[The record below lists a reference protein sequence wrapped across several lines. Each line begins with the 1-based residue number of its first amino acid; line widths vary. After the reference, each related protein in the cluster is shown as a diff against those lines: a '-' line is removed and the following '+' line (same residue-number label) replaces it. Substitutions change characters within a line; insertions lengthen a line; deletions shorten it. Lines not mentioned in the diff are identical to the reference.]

1 MRTRIKVF
9 TCWCHANPCAA
20 PCRWGWRQA
29 RSFLSPSRP
38 KPSPRRLQP
47 LAARCKGVWG
57 SREWAVLDS
66 LFAIVFFNRP
76 SLVKIYQKY
85 LIGFMG
91 HCGPRPFNV
100 ENRNAL
106 HPNLSLCSWS
116 FIRSVSWMLLFSKCQ
131 SHVFFN
137 GGCWNLTTLKG
148 RGFSKLILGTT
159 RSKLDNVRGQ
169 YVWGFGIRLLF

>member
-1 MRTRIKVF
+1 MAKIGQGLTRAGDCIVKIGTGLTSQRGYLARGLMRTRIKVF
-9 TCWCHANPCAA
+9 TCSCHANPCTV
-20 PCRWGWRQA
+20 PYRRGWRQA
-29 RSFLSPSRP
+29 RSFLSPLRP
-38 KPSPRRLQP
+38 KPSLRRLQP

-76 SLVKIYQKY
+76 SLVEIYQKY

-116 FIRSVSWMLLFSKCQ
+116 FIRSVS
-131 SHVFFN
+131 
-137 GGCWNLTTLKG
+137 
-148 RGFSKLILGTT
+148 
-159 RSKLDNVRGQ
+159 
-169 YVWGFGIRLLF
+169 